1 MRSEIFSSVNS
12 TLLRSTFYSLRE
24 VLIDD
29 HSYSL
34 SKNTAQEQSMYVK
47 LITYLLSFAGRD
59 IPSEIKRSILVRV
72 EISREVIFLNC

>member
-1 MRSEIFSSVNS
+1 
-12 TLLRSTFYSLRE
+12 
-24 VLIDD
+24 
-29 HSYSL
+29 
-34 SKNTAQEQSMYVK
+34 MYVK